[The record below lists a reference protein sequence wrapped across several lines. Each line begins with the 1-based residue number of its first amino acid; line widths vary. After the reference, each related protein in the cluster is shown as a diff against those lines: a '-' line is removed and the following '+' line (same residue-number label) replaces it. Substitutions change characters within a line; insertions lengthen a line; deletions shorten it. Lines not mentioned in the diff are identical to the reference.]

1 MALINCKHCG
11 GVVSEK
17 ATVCPHCG
25 KDPHEVEVTNATVTE
40 EVGNSKLTV
49 CPHCGGTVSRK
60 ATVCPHCGAAVSAGT
75 ATVNNTAATA
85 GVASVKTD
93 SPMVKQPEVTDT
105 GDGEDTL
112 HEEPSSRN
120 LKIVLGVVG
129 LIVVIFI
136 VVLLFFKGAFKKND
150 SNVCYADTDTAA
162 VADTT
167 VADTIYTSA
176 GMEEVAADTASLEDA
191 LSNDAAVESGQISD
205 AEYGFR
211 NDADVRQ
218 FLAGRTYYCDDKAM
232 KITSQGI
239 YVNGNDIST
248 SYPEFTQ
255 VSGNVGRVTANPS
268 VSITVR
274 RDENILIDNHSG
286 ERYYL
291 SE

>member
-75 ATVNNTAATA
+75 TSADAVATA

-105 GDGEDTL
+105 GDGENTL

-129 LIVVIFI
+129 LIIVVFI
-136 VVLLFFKGAFKKND
+136 VALLLFKGAFKKND
-150 SNVCYADTDTAA
+150 SNACYADTDT
-162 VADTT
+162 VAIADSA

-176 GMEEVAADTASLEDA
+176 GMDEVAADTASLEDA

>member
-25 KDPHEVEVTNATVTE
+25 KDPHEVEVTDTTVTE
-40 EVGNSKLTV
+40 EVSNSKLTV

-60 ATVCPHCGAAVSAGT
+60 ATVCPHCGTAVSAGT
-75 ATVNNTAATA
+75 ASANTVTTAAAT
-85 GVASVKTD
+85 SVKPV
-93 SPMVKQPEVTDT
+93 SPMVQQPEVAGSD
-105 GDGEDTL
+105 GDEDTL
-112 HEEPSSRN
+112 QEESSSKN
-120 LKIVLGVVG
+120 LKIVLLVVG
-129 LIVVIFI
+129 LIAVISI
-136 VVLLFFKGAFKKND
+136 VVLLFFTGAFKKND
-150 SNVCYADTDTAA
+150 SNACYADTTDTVA

-191 LSNDAAVESGQISD
+191 LSNDASVEGGQISD

-211 NDADVRQ
+211 SDADVRQ

-274 RDENILIDNHSG
+274 REENMLIDNHSG